1 MRAGETTGKKSA
13 QLPDEAAV
21 ARLSGLMSLPHR
33 VLRLPLRGAKRV
45 VADDARY
52 QDVILPYWQGL
63 LKVQKR
69 LGGMGS
75 RND

>member
-33 VLRLPLRGAKRV
+33 VLRLPLRGAERV

-52 QDVILPYWQGL
+52 QDVILPSG
-63 LKVQKR
+63 R
-69 LGGMGS
+69 GC
-75 RND
+75 